1 MSPLRKI
8 IQEQRTELKTKLNK
22 TFHAI
27 RKVLNIEG
35 NLTAPK
41 TDLANIKFSAKT
53 VSEEGD
59 ILREPLAAEIAAWN
73 EMLPDLIND
82 FERIKDPRKPKKIK
96 HSITVIL
103 IYALLLFLFRLP
115 SRKEINLSLARPKF
129 FENIQTLIPEI
140 DSSPHSDTVARVLER
155 IEPEE
160 IQEAHIKMLKK
171 LIKNKKFI
179 RLLIDGELPISIDG
193 VEKIKRKGAL
203 HAAQWLERHIG
214 SKDNKEIQQYVYI
227 VEANITFGNGLSI
240 PLMSEF
246 LYYDGNSDVTK
257 QDCEILGFKRL
268 AKKLKAYF
276 KRQKIIVCLD
286 KLYPCEPVLSQVM
299 GYNWSY
305 MIVLPSNK
313 FKTINESLNQA
324 KKNQI
329 PIPGQLMFNGREQ
342 QYAWANGLQH
352 KSITGINAISCVE
365 KYTDV
370 DKETGEEIILY
381 SEHKWITNLK
391 ITPSKL
397 HLLCNLCARKRWGIE
412 DSNNTEKNRGYSYKH
427 AFSYNWNAM
436 VCFHYMMRLAHAINV
451 LAEYTPKLKA
461 FIKKNGWSRT
471 LNWVK
476 EVMWSPWVN
485 VQWLQNEKLKNPIF
499 KIE

>member
-8 IQEQRTELKTKLNK
+8 IQKERNILKTKIKK
-22 TFHAI
+22 TYHDI

-35 NLTAPK
+35 NLTPPK
-41 TDLANIKFSAKT
+41 TDLANIKFPAHT

-73 EMLPDLIND
+73 KIIPGLIKD
-82 FERIKDPRKPKKIK
+82 FERIKDPRNPNKIT
-96 HSITVIL
+96 HSITVIF

-129 FENIQTLIPEI
+129 FENIKTLFPEI
-140 DSSPHSDTVARVLER
+140 DSKPHSDTVARMLER
-155 IEPEE
+155 IDPDE
-160 IQEAHIKMLKK
+160 IQKAHINMLQR
-171 LIKNKKFI
+171 LINNKKFSH
-179 RLLIDGELPISIDG
+179 LLIDGELPISIDG
-193 VEKIKRKGAL
+193 VEKIKRKGVL
-203 HAAQWLERHIG
+203 QDAQWLERNIG
-214 SKDNKEIQQYVYI
+214 SKDEKEIQQYVYI
-227 VEANITFGNGLSI
+227 VEANITLGNGLSI

-246 LYYDGNSDVTK
+246 LYYDGNSNITK

-268 AKKLKAYF
+268 AKKLKGYF
-276 KRQKIIVCLD
+276 KRQKIILSLD
-286 KLYPCEPVLSQVM
+286 KLYPCEPILSQISS
-299 GYNWSY
+299 YNWSY
-305 MIVLPSNK
+305 MIVLPSHK
-313 FKTINESLNQA
+313 FKTINESLNQS

-329 PIPGQLMFNGREQ
+329 PIPNQLMFNGREQ
-342 QYAWANGLQH
+342 QYAWVNDLQH
-352 KSITGINAISCVE
+352 KSVIGINAISCVE
-365 KYTDV
+365 KYPDV
-370 DKETGEEIILY
+370 DKETGEEITLY
-381 SEHKWITNLK
+381 SEHKWITNLE
-391 ITPSKL
+391 INPLRL

-451 LAEYTPKLKA
+451 LAEYTPKLKE

-476 EVMWSPWVN
+476 EVLWSPWVTID
-485 VQWLQNEKLKNPIF
+485 WLLNEKQKDQIF